1 MTKICSDPT
10 LRPPRRLQN
19 LAWKVGGQAVGEDLV
34 LQKIDFSSQGRSPPA
49 GQAAW
54 YVAGQKITLSII
66 LPAKYAYSPCPLD
79 VSSY

>member
-1 MTKICSDPT
+1 VTPFCALPGDYKPKT
-10 LRPPRRLQN
+10 LQ
-19 LAWKVGGQAVGEDLV
+19 VGWQAVGEDLV

-66 LPAKYAYSPCPLD
+66 LPANMLVVHVLWA
-79 VSSY
+79 

>member
-1 MTKICSDPT
+1 LRQPGDYKPKT
-10 LRPPRRLQN
+10 LQ
-19 LAWKVGGQAVGEDLV
+19 VGEQAVGEDLV

-66 LPAKYAYSPCPLD
+66 LPAKYACSPCPLN